1 MTTYVMRST
10 RDGVVAEASIEI
22 ASDQRFA
29 DFTIVVDRR
38 RPGGRW
44 QRVAELEGTDGTLL
58 AAVVIA
64 VIASVPSLIVQ
75 PCYTY
80 VHCASDT
87 RGSHGKRRQAAGE
100 AEKAERAATCPS
112 PQRGHRPE
120 ENRSAASD
128 RESLGVAQGW
138 VLFPARRRRSSP
150 PPTPSW
156 RDVRQEPRE
165 VPRL

>member
-44 QRVAELEGTDGTLL
+44 KRVAELEGADGTLL

-64 VIASVPSLIVQ
+64 RGMLASALVCTITGTEGGAL
-75 PCYTY
+75 
-80 VHCASDT
+80 
-87 RGSHGKRRQAAGE
+87 
-100 AEKAERAATCPS
+100 
-112 PQRGHRPE
+112 GHRQI
-120 ENRSAASD
+120 D
-128 RESLGVAQGW
+128 
-138 VLFPARRRRSSP
+138 
-150 PPTPSW
+150 
-156 RDVRQEPRE
+156 
-165 VPRL
+165 